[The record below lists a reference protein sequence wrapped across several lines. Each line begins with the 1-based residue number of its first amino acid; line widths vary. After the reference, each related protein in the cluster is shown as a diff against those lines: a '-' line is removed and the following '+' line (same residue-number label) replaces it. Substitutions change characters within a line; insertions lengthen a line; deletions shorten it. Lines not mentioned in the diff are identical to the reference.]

1 MLSEMIFSLGTASQ
15 RKKITTTANP
25 IVEDGLVNTNETEGN
40 AEYAEMHGICLRWV
54 HTINSQ
60 KIFCFVTT

>member
-1 MLSEMIFSLGTASQ
+1 MIFSLGTASQ

-40 AEYAEMHGICLRWV
+40 AEYAEMHGICLR
-54 HTINSQ
+54 
-60 KIFCFVTT
+60 